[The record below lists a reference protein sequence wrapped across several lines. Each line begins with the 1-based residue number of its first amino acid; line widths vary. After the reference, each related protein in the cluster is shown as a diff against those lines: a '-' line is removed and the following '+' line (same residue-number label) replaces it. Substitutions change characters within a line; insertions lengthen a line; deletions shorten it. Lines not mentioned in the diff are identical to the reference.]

1 MVMGADM
8 PTLDG
13 SAQKLPNPTA
23 ARGERV
29 EIVPH
34 LELPGFV
41 MAFARNEEIFGAEEP
56 ADFVYKVVSG
66 AVRTTRILSDGR
78 RQIGGFFLRGDTFG
92 LEQGPV
98 HRCTADAVTRSEIA
112 MVRRSSVEAAT
123 MRDGAT
129 ARQLWLLTARE
140 LERVEDHMVLLGRK
154 TALERVAAFLLRL
167 SASRHASGA
176 IVDLVMPR
184 MDIAD
189 YLGLTIETVS
199 RTLTQLEHDRAIV
212 RPNARQIVL
221 RNPAA
226 LAALSA

>member
-1 MVMGADM
+1 M
-8 PTLDG
+8 PTLNG
-13 SAQKLPNPTA
+13 LAERLPAPA
-23 ARGERV
+23 ASRGARV

-41 MAFARNEEIFGAEEP
+41 MTFARNEEIFGAEEP
-56 ADFVYKVVSG
+56 AEMVYKVVSG

-78 RQIGGFFLRGDTFG
+78 RQIGGFFLRGDTLG
-92 LEQGPV
+92 LQQGAV
-98 HRCTADAVTRSEIA
+98 HRFTADAVTRSEIA
-112 MVRRSSVEAAT
+112 MVRRSSVEAAALS
-123 MRDGAT
+123 DGAT

-140 LERVEDHMVLLGRK
+140 LERVEDHMILLGRK

-167 SASRHASGA
+167 SAQRQASGVT
-176 IVDLVMPR
+176 IDLVMSR

-199 RTLTQLEHDRAIV
+199 RTLTLLEHEHAIA

>member
-1 MVMGADM
+1 MS
-8 PTLDG
+8 TLDA
-13 SAQKLPNPTA
+13 SVERAPNPA
-23 ARGERV
+23 VARGARI
-29 EIVPH
+29 EIVPG
-34 LELPGFV
+34 LDLPGFV

-56 ADFVYKVVSG
+56 AELVYKVVSG

-92 LEQGPV
+92 LQQGPV
-98 HRCTADAVTRSEIA
+98 HRFTADAVTRSEIA
-112 MVRRSSVEAAT
+112 MVRRSSVEAAA

-140 LERVEDHMVLLGRK
+140 LERVEDHMILLGRK

-167 SASRHASGA
+167 SVQRHASGVV
-176 IVDLVMPR
+176 IDLVMSR
-184 MDIAD
+184 ADIAD

-199 RTLTQLEHDRAIV
+199 RTLTQLEHNHAIA